1 MWFLPSNF
9 LFIVYINR
17 ISAKML
23 LVILMMLLKSSS
35 GIIADYY
42 YYYQFG
48 FLQFN
53 KCSAYVGQRIC
64 AVYDASVVG
73 NISIIQYMTFYPNAT
88 LSLEITGVN

>member
-23 LVILMMLLKSSS
+23 LVILIMLLKSSS
-35 GIIADYY
+35 GIIEGYF

-48 FLQFN
+48 FLRLN

-64 AVYDASVVG
+64 VVYDASVSV
-73 NISIIQYMTFYPNAT
+73 NISTIQYMTFYPNAT
-88 LSLEITGVN
+88 LSLDITGVN